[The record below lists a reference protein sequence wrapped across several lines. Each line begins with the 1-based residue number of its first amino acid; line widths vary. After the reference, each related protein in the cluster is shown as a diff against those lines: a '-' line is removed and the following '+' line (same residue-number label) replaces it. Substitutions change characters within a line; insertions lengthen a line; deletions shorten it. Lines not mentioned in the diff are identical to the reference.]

1 MGNYKELKAAVSS
14 VIKTNGNQEI
24 TGAIMQNALL
34 SIISTVGG
42 NATFAGIATPDT
54 NPGTPD
60 QNVFY
65 LAAQPGIY
73 SNFGGAE
80 LTDQILVFSN
90 KNGNWAKADS
100 GIATSAKV
108 AELENKT
115 QYINFEKDAYNVGD
129 AILELKFYTNRK
141 DITLQKFSTSQKE
154 IKFYEWDNAGAN
166 SKIYTLSTSNST
178 SNNGDVYTWDLD
190 DVYIQVDFSKSDKTF
205 GTTTRLANEVLG
217 VAFFASKN
225 DAKIA
230 DYEEVKP
237 YIGLKN
243 AYLYQVIS
251 SNDSRTPSLL
261 NGILNIPS
269 QNILTEGY
277 GAFTVENTNIVLN
290 NVLSYNYGVIVFD
303 KALNTIS
310 VKSLG
315 NIAECTIKKDLFF
328 VGIVSKSGNY
338 LSINSKFWKVN
349 NTIYTSE
356 MSEQRIKDIEDDI
369 TGIETQVGQIEQMI
383 SNTDSSMYIKFESEQ
398 YDVSKAIVK
407 LAFYS
412 NFENITLQKVSSTE
426 LIFYKWN
433 EDFSQSTSA
442 ITLNKTNAT
451 SNNGDIYT
459 WDNDDYLLIYD
470 FSKSDKSFGNTTLIN
485 NIVLGNAFFYSK
497 KQNAR
502 IADYEEVK
510 PYIGLKNAYLYQV
523 NSATNS
529 KIPSFKDNI
538 ITIPAQN
545 IITEGHSFTALPLTT
560 IDVSTALSFNYGA
573 ILFDKKLNQ
582 VFVKNLS
589 SITDLTVAKNLF
601 FLGLVSKTDSTYFV
615 MNSRYWKNNDI
626 VYSSEIS
633 EERLEKIESDIQEL
647 FENQVPISDEEL
659 KIVMGKHLYC
669 IDGEPL
675 PIYKSSL
682 VVSNKVAKL
691 CLIQKNQEWERF
703 SEFNFKFP
711 KYNYFEDALYFDAT
725 YSPQTLSLAVVKG
738 TEDVM
743 YAVRGIQLH
752 HVSKESI
759 NGKTIKYLP
768 YGASNTSFGFGR
780 VVAEYLKLLGCTV
793 QTIGV
798 LKQGGNIG
806 NDLSFPCYGEG
817 RGGWGYMTYIGK
829 KPYNQGSW
837 ITYPPAEQEA
847 GTFTGTMNPF
857 MKPATEDD
865 KTNHAEYCFPDYT
878 HAGQD
883 GAGEYEVWSLQEIRD
898 KGLDEAS
905 YGQFYIYD
913 FQWYLDNRPVE
924 APDVMTIQLGLNDS
938 PAIEASQFALPWIL
952 GSITTAVPNCKIG
965 ICPSPAVQQTASGDD
980 YVNNYSSYN
989 NWLNTYLEEL
999 GNTNV
1004 TVLNLAVSMNRQFD
1018 FAFNSVS
1025 GEYISDD
1032 GNLTEK
1038 VNVTD
1043 NDAYGGILHSDNNG
1057 FMEIGKCIGAFI
1069 ANNLVE

>member
-1 MGNYKELKAAVSS
+1 MAKWSDLKAAIAQI
-14 VIKTNGNQEI
+14 IKTNGNQEI
-24 TGAIMQNALL
+24 TGQLLQNVLNNIVSVIGA
-34 SIISTVGG
+34 
-42 NATFAGIATPDT
+42 NATFAGIATPET
-54 NPGTPD
+54 APGTPD

-65 LAAQPGIY
+65 IASEPGVY
-73 SNFGGAE
+73 SNFGGVE
-80 LTDQILVFSN
+80 LTDQVFIFTN
-90 KNGNWAKADS
+90 KNGNWVKQDS

-108 AELENKT
+108 SELERKT
-115 QYINFEKDAYNVGD
+115 TYISFAKDEYNVGD
-129 AILELKFYTNRK
+129 AILQLIFYSARK
-141 DITLQKFSTSQKE
+141 NITLQKSSSDE
-154 IKFYEWDNAGAN
+154 LVFYEWNDDSSQYIKAYRF
-166 SKIYTLSTSNST
+166 SKAKATSNV
-178 SNNGDVYTWDLD
+178 GDIYIWDKEDCYLML
-190 DVYIQVDFSKSDKTF
+190 DFSKVDKTF
-205 GTTTRLANEVLG
+205 GNVIFINNVVLG
-217 VAFFASKN
+217 TAFLYER
-225 DAKIA
+225 IA
-230 DYEEVKP
+230 IDVKSSLDSIKP
-237 YIGLKN
+237 FIRQKN
-243 AYLYQVIS
+243 AYLYNVTSTSSSVI
-251 SNDSRTPSLL
+251 PSLKD
-261 NGILNIPS
+261 G
-269 QNILTEGY
+269 
-277 GAFTVENTNIVLN
+277 VL
-290 NVLSYNYGVIVFD
+290 
-303 KALNTIS
+303 
-310 VKSLG
+310 
-315 NIAECTIKKDLFF
+315 
-328 VGIVSKSGNY
+328 
-338 LSINSKFWKVN
+338 
-349 NTIYTSE
+349 
-356 MSEQRIKDIEDDI
+356 
-369 TGIETQVGQIEQMI
+369 
-383 SNTDSSMYIKFESEQ
+383 
-398 YDVSKAIVK
+398 
-407 LAFYS
+407 
-412 NFENITLQKVSSTE
+412 
-426 LIFYKWN
+426 
-433 EDFSQSTSA
+433 
-442 ITLNKTNAT
+442 
-451 SNNGDIYT
+451 
-459 WDNDDYLLIYD
+459 
-470 FSKSDKSFGNTTLIN
+470 
-485 NIVLGNAFFYSK
+485 
-497 KQNAR
+497 
-502 IADYEEVK
+502 
-510 PYIGLKNAYLYQV
+510 
-523 NSATNS
+523 
-529 KIPSFKDNI
+529 
-538 ITIPAQN
+538 TIPAQN
-545 IITEGHSFTALPLTT
+545 VITEGHSYFSIPLST
-560 IDVSTALSFNYGA
+560 ITLGEAIPSFNYGA
-573 ILFDKKLNQ
+573 ILVDKK
-582 VFVKNLS
+582 
-589 SITDLTVAKNLF
+589 TTTVSVVSLADASKCLIAEDIF
-601 FLGLVSKTDSTYFV
+601 FLGIASKTSNYLII
-615 MNSRYWKNNDI
+615 NSKYWKAGDI
-626 VYSSEIS
+626 IYSSEIS
-633 EERLEKIESDIQEL
+633 ENRLAKIESDISEL
-647 FENQVPISDEEL
+647 ENKGTNPSEEEC
-659 KIVMGKHLYC
+659 KIIMGKHLYC

-725 YSPQTLSLAVVKG
+725 DSPQTLSLAVVKG

-837 ITYPPAEQEA
+837 ITYPSAEQEA

-952 GSITTAVPNCKIG
+952 GSITKAVPNCKIG

-989 NWLNTYLEEL
+989 NWLNTYLDEL
-999 GNTNV
+999 RNTNV

-1043 NDAYGGILHSDNNG
+1043 NGAYGGILHSDNNG

>member
-1 MGNYKELKAAVSS
+1 MAKKVKITKGGQTVYPATVMDAVVHPDLRVDASKLIEEVNVSKIYPTGGIDGTNKYTLETAIAKIPASLRNVGLKCSFLSDAGDTESWEYKGG
-14 VIKTNGNQEI
+14 TF
-24 TGAIMQNALL
+24 T
-34 SIISTVGG
+34 STASWRECGG
-42 NATFAGIATPDT
+42 RKFT
-54 NPGTPD
+54 
-60 QNVFY
+60 
-65 LAAQPGIY
+65 
-73 SNFGGAE
+73 
-80 LTDQILVFSN
+80 
-90 KNGNWAKADS
+90 
-100 GIATSAKV
+100 
-108 AELENKT
+108 ELENKT

-154 IKFYEWDNAGAN
+154 IMFYEWDNAGAN

-190 DVYIQVDFSKSDKTF
+190 DVYMQVDFSKSDKTF
-205 GTTTRLANEVLG
+205 GNITRFANEVLG

-290 NVLSYNYGVIVFD
+290 NVLSYSYGVIVFD

-328 VGIVSKSGNY
+328 VGIVSKNDNY

-356 MSEQRIKDIEDDI
+356 MSEQRIKDI
-369 TGIETQVGQIEQMI
+369 
-383 SNTDSSMYIKFESEQ
+383 
-398 YDVSKAIVK
+398 
-407 LAFYS
+407 
-412 NFENITLQKVSSTE
+412 
-426 LIFYKWN
+426 
-433 EDFSQSTSA
+433 
-442 ITLNKTNAT
+442 
-451 SNNGDIYT
+451 
-459 WDNDDYLLIYD
+459 
-470 FSKSDKSFGNTTLIN
+470 
-485 NIVLGNAFFYSK
+485 
-497 KQNAR
+497 
-502 IADYEEVK
+502 EEVK

-560 IDVSTALSFNYGA
+560 IDVSTALSSFNYGA
-573 ILFDKKLNQ
+573 ILFDKELNQ
-582 VFVKNLS
+582 VFVKSLS

-659 KIVMGKHLYC
+659 KIVMGENLYC

-675 PIYKSSL
+675 PLYKSSL
-682 VVSNKVAKL
+682 IISNKVTKL
-691 CLIQKNQEWERF
+691 CLIQKIQEWTRF
-703 SEFNFKFP
+703 SEFNFKYP
-711 KYNYFEDALYFDAT
+711 KYHYFEDALYFDAT
-725 YSPQTLSLAVVKG
+725 DSPDTLSIAVVRG
-738 TEDVM
+738 TEDTIA
-743 YAVRGIQLH
+743 AVRGIKLH
-752 HVSKESI
+752 HISKDDLQ
-759 NGKTIKYLP
+759 GKTVTYLP

-780 VVAEYLKLLGCTV
+780 VAAEYLLQFGCNVKT
-793 QTIGV
+793 TGV
-798 LKQGGNIG
+798 LQQGGVMTVSR
-806 NDLSFPCYGEG
+806 DKCYGEG
-817 RGGWGYMTYIGK
+817 RGGWGYLTYIGR

-837 ITYPPAEQEA
+837 ITYPP
-847 GTFTGTMNPF
+847 
-857 MKPATEDD
+857 
-865 KTNHAEYCFPDYT
+865 
-878 HAGQD
+878 
-883 GAGEYEVWSLQEIRD
+883 R
-898 KGLDEAS
+898 
-905 YGQFYIYD
+905 
-913 FQWYLDNRPVE
+913 
-924 APDVMTIQLGLNDS
+924 
-938 PAIEASQFALPWIL
+938 
-952 GSITTAVPNCKIG
+952 
-965 ICPSPAVQQTASGDD
+965 
-980 YVNNYSSYN
+980 
-989 NWLNTYLEEL
+989 
-999 GNTNV
+999 
-1004 TVLNLAVSMNRQFD
+1004 
-1018 FAFNSVS
+1018 
-1025 GEYISDD
+1025 
-1032 GNLTEK
+1032 
-1038 VNVTD
+1038 
-1043 NDAYGGILHSDNNG
+1043 
-1057 FMEIGKCIGAFI
+1057 
-1069 ANNLVE
+1069 